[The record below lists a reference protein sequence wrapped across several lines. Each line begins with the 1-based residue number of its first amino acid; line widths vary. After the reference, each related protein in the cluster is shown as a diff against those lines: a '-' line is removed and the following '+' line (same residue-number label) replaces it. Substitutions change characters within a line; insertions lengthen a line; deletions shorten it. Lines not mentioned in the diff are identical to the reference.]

1 MIKSRFHIASLFI
14 SILFI
19 HVLLGIFYTGY
30 SYWWVTVIILGYIFI
45 LFLGSVFVR
54 WNFYLKSQLTLPILQ
69 VKFDKGQFNIIKN
82 TKQIALTF
90 DDGPGEYT
98 EQILD
103 ILKKE
108 NVQASFFLIGNN
120 IAGKEELVKRMK
132 EEGHIIGN
140 HSYDHGRKFDWQS
153 SRLMIQEIEQT
164 NQLIEDITGEK
175 PRYFRPPYGVTNP
188 NLAKAIRATEMK
200 SVAWNVRSF
209 DTMAKSEE
217 KLLKRILK
225 LAKPNA
231 IILLHDRCE
240 ITAKI
245 LPQLIFDLK
254 AKNYELSLIN

>member
-30 SYWWVTVIILGYIFI
+30 SYWWITVIILGYIFI

-69 VKFDKGQFNIIKN
+69 VKFEKGQFNIIKN

-98 EQILD
+98 ERILD

-108 NVQASFFLIGNN
+108 KVQASFFLIGNN
-120 IAGKEELVKRMK
+120 IAGKEGLVKRMK
-132 EEGHIIGN
+132 AEGHIIGN

-153 SRLMIQEIEQT
+153 TQSMIQEIEQT
-164 NQLIEDITGEK
+164 NQEIEGITGER

-188 NLAKAIRATEMK
+188 NLAKAISATEMK

-209 DTMAKSEE
+209 DTMAKSGE

-254 AKNYELSLIN
+254 AKGYELTLIN